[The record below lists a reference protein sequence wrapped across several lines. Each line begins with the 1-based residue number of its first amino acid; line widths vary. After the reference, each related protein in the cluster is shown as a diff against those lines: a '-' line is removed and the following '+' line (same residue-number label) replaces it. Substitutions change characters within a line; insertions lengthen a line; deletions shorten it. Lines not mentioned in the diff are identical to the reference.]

1 MTPDRL
7 PISTVVFDFDG
18 VIADTERLHLGAFQD
33 AFADRGWTLDEH
45 AYFDR
50 YLGWDDH
57 GLIDAYTR
65 DHGLTIDPADA
76 QALVDAKTRAFSR
89 HLSSA
94 AVVFPDAH
102 ACIEALAGAFTL
114 GIASG
119 AQGHEIAAILRAA
132 DLQSFFRTIV
142 AAEDVP
148 ACKPSPVPYLAAA
161 ARLGADPAACVAI
174 EDSVAGLQAARA
186 AGMRTIALTTTSP
199 RHALAIGADLVVD
212 SLAAL
217 TPDIVAALGGQP
229 AL

>member
-1 MTPDRL
+1 MTPAHQ

-33 AFADRGWTLDEH
+33 AFADRGWTLDER

-57 GLIDAYTR
+57 GLVDAYAR
-65 DHGLTIDPADA
+65 DHGLTIDAADA
-76 QALVDAKTRAFSR
+76 QTLVDAKTRAFSR

-94 AVVFPDAH
+94 AVVFPDAR
-102 ACIEALAGAFTL
+102 ACIEAMAGAFTL

-119 AQGHEIAAILRAA
+119 AQGHEIVAILRAA
-132 DLQSFFRTIV
+132 GLLSFFQTIV
-142 AAEDVP
+142 AAEDVS
-148 ACKPSPVPYLAAA
+148 ACKPSPMPYLTAT

-174 EDSVAGLQAARA
+174 EDSAAGLQAART
-186 AGMRTIALTTTSP
+186 AGLRTIALTTTSP
-199 RHALAIGADLVVD
+199 RHALAGADLVVD

-217 TPDIVAALGGQP
+217 TPDVVAALGGRP

>member
-1 MTPDRL
+1 MTLDRL
-7 PISTVVFDFDG
+7 PVSTVVFDFDG
-18 VIADTERLHLGAFQD
+18 VIADTERLHLAAFQD
-33 AFADRGWTLDEH
+33 VFADRGWTLDEG

-57 GLIDAYTR
+57 GLVHAYAR
-65 DHGLTIDPADA
+65 DHGLTVAAAEA

-94 AVVFPDAH
+94 AVVFPDAR
-102 ACIEALAGAFTL
+102 ACIEALAGTYTL

-119 AQGHEIAAILRAA
+119 AQAHEIVAILRAA
-132 DLQSFFRTIV
+132 GLASFFRTIV
-142 AAEDVP
+142 AAEDVS
-148 ACKPSPVPYLAAA
+148 ACKPSPVPYLTAA

-174 EDSVAGLQAARA
+174 EDSAAGLQAART

-199 RHALAIGADLVVD
+199 RQALAGADLVVD
-212 SLAAL
+212 SLAAV
-217 TPDIVAALGGQP
+217 TPDVVAALGRQP